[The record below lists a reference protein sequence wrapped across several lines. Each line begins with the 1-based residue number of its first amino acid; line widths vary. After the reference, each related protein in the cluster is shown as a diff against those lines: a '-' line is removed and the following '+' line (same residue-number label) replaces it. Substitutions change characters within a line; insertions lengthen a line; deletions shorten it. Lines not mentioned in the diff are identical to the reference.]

1 MRHLFKKINKQK
13 LLSKPALL
21 IFTLFILIA
30 GASATAW
37 MAKIEDT
44 RMRASLLSQTRIAA
58 ANINPDQI
66 KALAGASSDLESND
80 YHELKRYVQNVRSAD
95 LQVRFVYLTG
105 RMPDGSIIFH
115 VDSEPV
121 ESEEYSPPGQ
131 LYEESSAEFKQLFE
145 DGKGLVEGP
154 VADRWGTWVSALVP
168 IVDFQTGAVV
178 AVLGMDI
185 NARNWTESIVLH
197 SLPAIVIACLLAGWT
212 TFFYLLFHR
221 SEQARVQL
229 ARSGVLLAQSE
240 QAYRSVVTNMIDI
253 FFRTDASGVFT
264 MLSPS
269 AASVLGYKDAAALIG
284 NKIDDVFL
292 PCGRQDPLLEQL
304 KISGSVYDLEFKA
317 KCENQTLIDMSIS
330 ANLVLN
336 AANEPEG
343 FEGIARDIGERKKA
357 QKQQQEVQLLLQH
370 AQKMETVGTLAGGV
384 AHDLNNILSGIVSYP
399 DLVLMQIAEDS
410 PIRESIET
418 IKESG
423 LKAAVIVQ
431 DLLTLARRGVSSQ
444 QLVNLNDLIAA
455 HLKSPE
461 FSKML
466 SFHPNIT
473 VKTELDTNLLPIM
486 GSPVHFAKTLM
497 NLVFN
502 AAESMVGGG
511 QISIGTRNCYLDRP
525 VTGYGSVKEG
535 EYAVLTVADNGV
547 GIAKEDQ
554 MRIFEPFYTKKT
566 MGRSGT
572 GLGMAVVWGTVKDHN
587 GYIDLESKQ
596 GVGTLFTLYFPIT
609 RDLPAADK
617 IESCA
622 TADRGSGQTILVVD
636 DIKEQRE
643 IASAILTSLN
653 YRVKTFAQEKKP

>member
-1 MRHLFKKINKQK
+1 M
-13 LLSKPALL
+13 
-21 IFTLFILIA
+21 
-30 GASATAW
+30 
-37 MAKIEDT
+37 
-44 RMRASLLSQTRIAA
+44 
-58 ANINPDQI
+58 
-66 KALAGASSDLESND
+66 
-80 YHELKRYVQNVRSAD
+80 
-95 LQVRFVYLTG
+95 
-105 RMPDGSIIFH
+105 
-115 VDSEPV
+115 
-121 ESEEYSPPGQ
+121 
-131 LYEESSAEFKQLFE
+131 
-145 DGKGLVEGP
+145 
-154 VADRWGTWVSALVP
+154 
-168 IVDFQTGAVV
+168 
-178 AVLGMDI
+178 
-185 NARNWTESIVLH
+185 
-197 SLPAIVIACLLAGWT
+197 
-212 TFFYLLFHR
+212 TFFYLLIHR

-229 ARSGVLLAQSE
+229 ARSGVLLAKSE
-240 QAYRSVVTNMIDI
+240 QAYRSVVTNMVDI

-269 AASVLGYKDAAALIG
+269 AASVLGYKDADALIG

-292 PCGRQDPLLEQL
+292 TCGQQDPLLEQL

-444 QLVNLNDLIAA
+444 HLVNLNDLIAA

-486 GSPVHFAKTLM
+486 GSPVHFTKTLM

-525 VTGYGSVKEG
+525 VTGYGGVKEG

-653 YRVKTFAQEKKP
+653 YRVKTVCSGEEAVAYLIDNRVDLIVLDMIMAPGMSGLETYQKIIAHRPGQKAIISSGYSETDDIKKAQQLGAGGYLKKPYTITELASAVKNELLRTDCAKNHMLIKQDAMSLASSKCFITADVFIPL